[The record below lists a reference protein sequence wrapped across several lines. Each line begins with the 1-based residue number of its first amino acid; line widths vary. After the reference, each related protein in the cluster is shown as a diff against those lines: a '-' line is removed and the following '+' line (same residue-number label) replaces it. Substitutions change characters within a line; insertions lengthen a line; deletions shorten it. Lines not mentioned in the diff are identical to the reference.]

1 MSYKKKLLK
10 KNAEDDLLTPGRALI
25 KAGCIS
31 FSLVF
36 IPIVIL
42 LSAVKADETLQTTP
56 FFIILGIVL
65 GIFYGIY
72 KAVSLKRKIDKK

>member
-1 MSYKKKLLK
+1 MSYKKKGG
-10 KNAEDDLLTPGRALI
+10 DDFLTPGRALI

-42 LSAVKADETLQTTP
+42 LFAVKADKTLQTTP
-56 FFIILGIVL
+56 FFIITGIVL
-65 GIFYGIY
+65 GILYGIY
-72 KAVSLKRKIDKK
+72 KAVLLKKKIDKK